1 MLSTLGR
8 RRHSA
13 EHRQTP
19 VQYCKRKYMH
29 MYIAVHN
36 SYVLSGTRERELGN
50 RSRELLETGRDCA
63 AAIIL

>member
-1 MLSTLGR
+1 
-8 RRHSA
+8 
-13 EHRQTP
+13 
-19 VQYCKRKYMH
+19 MH